1 MPAALSRVSEITTE
15 VANTTD
21 TNTTDTDTTD
31 TNTTDTDTTDTNTT
45 DTDITDTDT
54 CRIDTRF
61 LTVSIRYLAHVGD
74 MAHIGQPQVENSNI
88 SEDEETRDKHCG
100 TEP

>member
-21 TNTTDTDTTD
+21 TNTTDTNTTN
-31 TNTTDTDTTDTNTT
+31 TNTTDTDT
-45 DTDITDTDT
+45 TDTDT

-61 LTVSIRYLAHVGD
+61 LTVSIRYLAHVDD
-74 MAHIGQPQVENSNI
+74 MAHIGQPQVENSNM
-88 SEDEETRDKHCG
+88 SEDEEPRDKHFG
-100 TEP
+100 TVP